1 MTLLVAR
8 FTLNGTLQANTLT
21 LELAGGYILDGI
33 WIHPQLVDFGLRDRI
48 LAVFSGQKP
57 DLDLAPQEFE
67 ELRRRYADQEQRSKY
82 EAF

>member
-1 MTLLVAR
+1 M
-8 FTLNGTLQANTLT
+8 G
-21 LELAGGYILDGI
+21 GGYILDDV

-67 ELRRRYADQEQRSKY
+67 ELRRRYRGSRTKVKV
-82 EAF
+82 